1 MTGHKRRAAPWLPR
15 LRLPIPPSP
24 TWPRT
29 SRAAACARLGVTLL
43 LAAGLGACV
52 ETGDFGRPKKSV
64 WNDAIATA
72 GLVAASRRDE
82 PVSSYGFTDDEEEM
96 HGRAWRFLEPA
107 HERAWFERA
116 VSELVATRIAPAS
129 TFVAD
134 YTAYHRALLSADP
147 RSASSSYRRLSED
160 AMADARLIEPF
171 ARVASRVLAADAV
184 RLRSLA
190 YVHEL
195 SPAEIANAEA
205 RVAENRCLIAWVSR
219 GLDLRQ
225 RAYRFAIEHLVI
237 ETPQPDAV
245 PAERGLAILAREKT
259 VIDQLGVSPLEG
271 AACAGVAERSA
282 PAPRGPIP
290 LVRKG

>member
-1 MTGHKRRAAPWLPR
+1 MVPRFRQVAGCGRIAA
-15 LRLPIPPSP
+15 
-24 TWPRT
+24 
-29 SRAAACARLGVTLL
+29 TLL
-43 LAAGLGACV
+43 LAAGLAACV

-72 GLVAASRRDE
+72 GSISAAQRGE
-82 PVSSYGFTDDEEEM
+82 PVSSYGLTDDEEEM
-96 HGRAWRFLEPA
+96 RNRAWRFLEPA

-116 VSELVATRIAPAS
+116 VAEIVASRIAPAS
-129 TFVAD
+129 AFVAD

-147 RSASSSYRRLSED
+147 RSPASSYRRLSED

-171 ARVASRVLAADAV
+171 TRVAARVLAADAV

-195 SPAEIANAEA
+195 SAPEAINAEA
-205 RVAENRCLIAWVSR
+205 RVAENRCLIAWVSH
-219 GLDLRQ
+219 GLGLRQ

-245 PAERGLAILAREKT
+245 PAERGLAVLAREKAT
-259 VIDQLGVSPLEG
+259 IDQLGVSPLDG
-271 AACAGVAERSA
+271 AACAGAAERVDA
-282 PAPRGPIP
+282 PPRRSPAP